1 MKGNES
7 VWTKIMR
14 NKSFSNQSNY
24 RIFSQRLLLD
34 NWDPFFFALL
44 KEQALHYIG
53 LIYGFVSLLIENDK
67 EKLLKVWK
75 AISLS
80 ATTSSNDCEGFTKF
94 HLSDTFKR
102 VYFRDGKK

>member
-34 NWDPFFFALL
+34 NWDPSFCTPKGTSLALYWADL
-44 KEQALHYIG
+44 WIR
-53 LIYGFVSLLIENDK
+53 
-67 EKLLKVWK
+67 
-75 AISLS
+75 ISF
-80 ATTSSNDCEGFTKF
+80 N
-94 HLSDTFKR
+94 
-102 VYFRDGKK
+102 